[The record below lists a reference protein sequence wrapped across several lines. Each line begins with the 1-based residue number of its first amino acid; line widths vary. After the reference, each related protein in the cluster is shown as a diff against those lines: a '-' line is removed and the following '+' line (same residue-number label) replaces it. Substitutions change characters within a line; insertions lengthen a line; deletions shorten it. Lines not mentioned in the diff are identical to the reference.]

1 MVTRTLI
8 SPETGVAV
16 PRLEQFSP
24 SQQSSTDS
32 GRKSVPL
39 MVADDP
45 ASPDEGDIEIDAAKA
60 GDATVIWSITTRV
73 IAPEVTRTR
82 WRTGLST

>member
-1 MVTRTLI
+1 
-8 SPETGVAV
+8 
-16 PRLEQFSP
+16 
-24 SQQSSTDS
+24 
-32 GRKSVPL
+32 

-60 GDATVIWSITTRV
+60 GDATVIWIISSITTRV

>member
-1 MVTRTLI
+1 MVTPTLI

-32 GRKSVPL
+32 GRKSLPL

-45 ASPDEGDIEIDAAKA
+45 ASPEEGEIEIDAAKA
-60 GDATVIWSITTRV
+60 GGAMVIWISSSITTRV

-82 WRTGLST
+82 